1 MDKIIMKNMKF
12 FGYHGVYLQEQSE
25 GQDFII
31 DVEMHLDLR
40 KPGNT
45 DNLEDTID
53 YSKVYDL
60 IGQISKD
67 NKFRLVERL
76 ADVISR
82 EILSRYKEIS
92 EITVCVKKPEAPIN
106 GEFDWVGVEIE
117 RSRDDL

>member
-1 MDKIIMKNMKF
+1 MKNMKF

-60 IGQISKD
+60 IGQISKG

>member
-60 IGQISKD
+60 IGQISKG